1 MKIITPLIIIFT
13 VLLLQI
19 IQCCSFVK
27 NTPPEINVIPRS
39 ILKKRQRQKSKKKN
53 EICKNL
59 RVRSKILIKNTK
71 RPKTKSA
78 IITNLSNIIK
88 DDLAN
93 DVLYMLKFYNLS
105 NDEENSY
112 FYIILY
118 ELISIAIKDNN
129 DKFKELPVT
138 FSNIVL
144 YITVKNVILHNILH
158 HGF

>member
-1 MKIITPLIIIFT
+1 MKKMGKLIIIFT
-13 VLLLQI
+13 ILLCNI
-19 IQCCSFVK
+19 INCLSFVK

-39 ILKKRQRQKSKKKN
+39 RLKLRQKNIKKSDR
-53 EICKNL
+53 ICKNL
-59 RVRSKILIKNTK
+59 RVRSKLIIKNTK
-71 RPKTKSA
+71 KPKTKSA
-78 IITNLSNIIK
+78 IITNLSSIIK

-93 DVLYMLKFYNLS
+93 DLLYMLKFYNLS

-118 ELISIAIKDNN
+118 ELISIAIKDND
-129 DKFKELPVT
+129 DKFKELPIT
-138 FSNIVL
+138 LSNILV

>member
-1 MKIITPLIIIFT
+1 MKKMGKLIIIFT
-13 VLLLQI
+13 ILLCNI
-19 IQCCSFVK
+19 INCLSFVK

-39 ILKKRQRQKSKKKN
+39 RLKLRQKNIKKSDR
-53 EICKNL
+53 ICKNL
-59 RVRSKILIKNTK
+59 RVRSKLIIKNTK
-71 RPKTKSA
+71 KTKTKSA
-78 IITNLSNIIK
+78 IITNLSSIIK

-93 DVLYMLKFYNLS
+93 DLLYMLKFYNLS

-118 ELISIAIKDNN
+118 ELISIAIKDND
-129 DKFKELPVT
+129 DKFKELPIT
-138 FSNIVL
+138 LSNILV

>member
-1 MKIITPLIIIFT
+1 MKKMGKLIIIFT
-13 VLLLQI
+13 ILLCNI
-19 IQCCSFVK
+19 INCLSFVK

-39 ILKKRQRQKSKKKN
+39 RLKLRQKNRKKTE

-59 RVRSKILIKNTK
+59 RVRSKLIIKNTRK
-71 RPKTKSA
+71 PKTKSA
-78 IITNLSNIIK
+78 IITSLSSIIK

-93 DVLYMLKFYNLS
+93 DLLYMLKFYNLS

-118 ELISIAIKDNN
+118 ELISIAIKEND
-129 DKFKELPVT
+129 DKFKELPIT
-138 FSNIVL
+138 LSNILL

>member
-1 MKIITPLIIIFT
+1 MKKIVKLIIIFK
-13 VLLLQI
+13 VLLCNI
-19 IQCCSFVK
+19 INCYSFVK

-39 ILKKRQRQKSKKKN
+39 RLKLRQKNKKKSE

-59 RVRSKILIKNTK
+59 RVRSKLIIKNTRK
-71 RPKTKSA
+71 PKTKSA
-78 IITNLSNIIK
+78 IITSLSSIIK

-93 DVLYMLKFYNLS
+93 DLLYMLKFYNLS

-118 ELISIAIKDNN
+118 ELISIAIKEND
-129 DKFKELPVT
+129 DKFKELPIT
-138 FSNIVL
+138 LSNIL
-144 YITVKNVILHNILH
+144 MYITVKNVILHNILH

>member
-1 MKIITPLIIIFT
+1 MKKMVKLIIIFK
-13 VLLLQI
+13 VLLCNI
-19 IQCCSFVK
+19 IHCSSFVK
-27 NTPPEINVIPRS
+27 NTPPEINVLPRS
-39 ILKKRQRQKSKKKN
+39 RLKLIQKNRKKSE

-59 RVRSKILIKNTK
+59 RVRSKMLIKNTK
-71 RPKTKSA
+71 RPKTKST

-93 DVLYMLKFYNLS
+93 DILYMLKFYNLS

-129 DKFKELPVT
+129 DNF
-138 FSNIVL
+138 
-144 YITVKNVILHNILH
+144 TVYNSKKCYTL
-158 HGF
+158 